1 MPIILR
7 SFVTAVK
14 INTSVCDRIEML
26 TDFLVIRAEK
36 IEYRVIIRKID
47 LQSCRLVQLPAFDQL
62 K

>member
-1 MPIILR
+1 
-7 SFVTAVK
+7 
-14 INTSVCDRIEML
+14 ML